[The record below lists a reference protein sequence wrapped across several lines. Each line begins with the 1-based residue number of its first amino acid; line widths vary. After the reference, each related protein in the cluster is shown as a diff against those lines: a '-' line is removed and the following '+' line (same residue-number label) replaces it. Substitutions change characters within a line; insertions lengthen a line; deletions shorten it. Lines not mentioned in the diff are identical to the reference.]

1 MKLKLISLY
10 RQKDARCSQ
19 GKEEDHTDSSKTN
32 LRHGLEAGECRKEA
46 HMWTLCTWLL
56 LIAFGAAIALVA
68 DSEIER
74 ERRK

>member
-1 MKLKLISLY
+1 MKQKHTSLY
-10 RQKDARCSQ
+10 RQKDAQFFRE
-19 GKEEDHTDSSKTN
+19 KEEDHTESLKTN
-32 LRHGLEAGECRKEA
+32 LRHGLEAGEYRKEA

-56 LIAFGAAIALVA
+56 FIAFGAAIALVA

>member
-1 MKLKLISLY
+1 
-10 RQKDARCSQ
+10 
-19 GKEEDHTDSSKTN
+19 
-32 LRHGLEAGECRKEA
+32 
-46 HMWTLCTWLL
+46 MWTLCTWLL